1 MNTIDMLQDALAV
14 EIMLQ
19 EKYNHH
25 AVNISTPPDVR
36 QLFIQMR
43 EAKMQNVTQL
53 QQQIH
58 QMMQQGQSQ

>member
-1 MNTIDMLQDALAV
+1 MNTLDMLQDALAG
-14 EIMLQ
+14 EIIIQ
-19 EKYNHH
+19 EKYNHY

-53 QQQIH
+53 QQQIME
-58 QMMQQGQSQ
+58 QAQSQ

>member
-1 MNTIDMLQDALAV
+1 MNTLDMLQDALAG

-53 QQQIH
+53 QQQIQ
-58 QMMQQGQSQ
+58 QMMQPAQS